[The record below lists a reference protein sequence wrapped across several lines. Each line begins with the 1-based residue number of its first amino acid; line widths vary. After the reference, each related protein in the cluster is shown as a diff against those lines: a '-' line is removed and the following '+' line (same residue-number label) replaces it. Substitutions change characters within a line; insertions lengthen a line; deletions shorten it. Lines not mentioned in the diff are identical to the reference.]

1 MYRILAALALLFSL
15 SACGD
20 FKDLQEAPEPM
31 GDFLLGHNIV
41 VAPDPVPGPLTRMAT
56 EEEWQESITAAIDER
71 FGRYDGDHYYHIAVK
86 VEGYVLALPGIP
98 LVANPKSVLIAGV
111 TIWDD
116 ATQAKINEEPKRFTV
131 FERASPETFLSSGLT
146 QNKHTQRRNLARNLA
161 KKIHDWMLKHPEW
174 FGGAPLDGIEEGV
187 EPEIDLSTVNVPIDP
202 ETGEPITVP
211 GETAPETPGEGG

>member
-1 MYRILAALALLFSL
+1 MYRFLAALALLVTL

-20 FKDLQEAPEPM
+20 FKDLQEPPEPM

-41 VAPDPVPGPLTRMAT
+41 VAPDPVPGPLTRPAT

-86 VEGYVLALPGIP
+86 VEGFVLALPGIP

-116 ATQAKINEEPKRFTV
+116 ETQSKINEEPKRFTV

-146 QNKHTQRRNLARNLA
+146 QNRHTQRRNLARNLA
-161 KKIHDWMLKHPEW
+161 KKIHAWMLKHPEW
-174 FGGAPLDGIEEGV
+174 FGGEPIEGLVEEE
-187 EPEIDLSTVNVPIDP
+187 EPEIDLSTVNVPVDP
-202 ETGEPITVP
+202 ETGEPITDP
-211 GETAPETPGEGG
+211 AETGS